1 MKATLA
7 RGRGGLDSTVYDL
20 PLTVRIDGADR
31 ELHAADGRAVIRR
44 NGAHFVEI
52 YPNERLR
59 LIQSA
64 DADT

>member
-7 RGRGGLDSTVYDL
+7 RARGGLDDAVYDL
-20 PLTVRIDGADR
+20 PLTVRIDGADG
-31 ELHAADGRAVIRR
+31 ELRAEDGRTVIRR